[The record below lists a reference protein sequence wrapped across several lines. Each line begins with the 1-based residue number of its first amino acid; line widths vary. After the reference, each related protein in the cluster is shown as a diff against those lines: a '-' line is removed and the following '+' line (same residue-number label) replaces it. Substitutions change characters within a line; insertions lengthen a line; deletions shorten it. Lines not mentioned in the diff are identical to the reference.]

1 MNSLPRLLLTRREQL
16 WAHGKSTPPPP
27 LLPPSSLPPPSLL
40 PSSSL
45 PPPSLL
51 PPSSLPPP
59 SLLPIALFKF
69 LLYIRLVIC
78 GYITDEVP
86 AINPSVAEWA
96 DSINA
101 TVELLNVAKLSSKD
115 GMSFFFPFCF
125 RFSIYSLISFN
136 R

>member
-1 MNSLPRLLLTRREQL
+1 MVLRNSEPSQQEYYYELVAKTIADKEGATMGPWQV
-16 WAHGKSTPPPP
+16 HPSSSS
-27 LLPPSSLPPPSLL
+27 PPSSLPPPS
-40 PSSSL
+40 S
-45 PPPSLL
+45 PPPS
-51 PPSSLPPP
+51 

-96 DSINA
+96 NSINA

-115 GMSFFFPFCF
+115 GVYFFLPFCF

-136 R
+136 H